1 MFNIS
6 IYKEKSKNS
15 TRRELEHKS
24 SVNAKQSQNI
34 RNFENWLRSLIELRN
49 EIKNE
54 KIATKIY
61 KIVFEIS
68 YLSWPD
74 DIEHIDEIRKEFGD
88 IYPTVLQL
96 FENTELKQ
104 LWDKN
109 RKSNISKIS

>member
-1 MFNIS
+1 MFNIN
-6 IYKEKSKNS
+6 IYKEKSENS
-15 TRRELEHKS
+15 IRRELEHKHS
-24 SVNAKQSQNI
+24 INAKLSQNI

-68 YLSWPD
+68 YLSLPD
-74 DIEHIDEIRKEFGD
+74 DIEPIDEIRKEFGD
-88 IYPTVLQL
+88 IYATVLQL
-96 FENTELKQ
+96 YENTELKQ

-109 RKSNISKIS
+109 RKFGTKNKN